1 MSCLEFI
8 YLFNVCF
15 MMMLNNLDHATLR
28 GRVVIGENE
37 LASIQYDVV
46 LMLLKYS
53 MSPTFACRD

>member
-1 MSCLEFI
+1 
-8 YLFNVCF
+8 